1 MGEFDLKTEF
11 VTPESGSLVLCWDTL
26 FLKSQR
32 LKDRLPCHGKIGVVV
47 KKTHPN
53 DLDMSGEPM
62 GKRADG
68 CWNVMFDEDD
78 KTFVIHQQWLK
89 VMEAE
94 A

>member
-26 FLKSQR
+26 FLKSQNM
-32 LKDRLPCHGKIGVVV
+32 KDRLPCHGKIGVVV

-53 DLDMSGEPM
+53 D
-62 GKRADG
+62 
-68 CWNVMFDEDD
+68 EDD

-94 A
+94 AQEGNYGY